1 MLPRPIYQLLP
12 YFYICLGLL
21 CMLIVES
28 SLIFFSSTLLIM
40 AGGLVLWMRHRN
52 SVDPVEYINAG
63 NAIRDEEFELWVD
76 ESVDL
81 PDYERRLGDQREFP
95 LLDDDGTMIAFDRRK
110 DGSDKTD

>member
-28 SLIFFSSTLLIM
+28 SLIFFSSTLLMM
-40 AGGLVLWMRHRN
+40 AGSLVLWMRHRN

-63 NAIRDEEFELWVD
+63 NAIKDEESELWLD
-76 ESVDL
+76 DSVDL
-81 PDYERRLGDQREFP
+81 PDYERRIGDDREFP
-95 LLDDDGTMIAFDRRK
+95 LLDDNGMMIPFDRRTDKSGKK
-110 DGSDKTD
+110 D